1 MLEPNGPLPPEI
13 YWRRRALAIGG
24 AVVVIG
30 LVVWLVVSLT
40 GGGSSDTQSAAA
52 SASLAPSAAT
62 TYRPDASATGSNQGS
77 GGSGGG
83 GGGGAAAAGDA
94 SSSGATT
101 TTTTSST
108 PVPPGQCP
116 DSSLAVRATPDQP
129 SYPAGQEPGF
139 TVVVTNIGTT
149 ACERDLGSGLQQV
162 LVYTLEGRRLWS
174 NTDCFP
180 AGAADLRTLRPGEQA
195 PFTVKWSGT
204 TSEPGC
210 TAPREPVGA
219 GAYSVVG
226 QLGQLRSAPEPF
238 NLT

>member
-83 GGGGAAAAGDA
+83 GGGGAAANDDA
-94 SSSGATT
+94 SSSGTTT

>member
-77 GGSGGG
+77 GGSGG

>member
-129 SYPAGQEPGF
+129 SYAAGQEPGF

>member
-1 MLEPNGPLPPEI
+1 VLEPNGPLPPEI

>member
-1 MLEPNGPLPPEI
+1 LPPEI